1 MYFNPF
7 LLIIV
12 LACSILFF
20 SKEDFAE
27 QNFVLKNEPNLP
39 LSLQNKP
46 ATNTVFIMEM
56 SYNHGIKPSEL

>member
-7 LLIIV
+7 LVII
-12 LACSILFF
+12 LLTCSILFF

-27 QNFVLKNEPNLP
+27 QNFVLKNEHNLP

-46 ATNTVFIMEM
+46 ATNIVAILLQ
-56 SYNHGIKPSEL
+56 YNHGIKPSEL

>member
-1 MYFNPF
+1 MYFSPF
-7 LLIIV
+7 LLII
-12 LACSILFF
+12 LLTCSILFF

-27 QNFVLKNEPNLP
+27 QNFVLINEHNLL

-46 ATNTVFIMEM
+46 ATNIVFIIEM